1 VKKVPLDRPHPKS
14 LAEGQID
21 AIERTSIRLLP
32 SGTNARGPTASLH
45 RAAEHLEKRRSP
57 SVSESLPCDTCRERV
72 MDRKDSSP
80 AGVVSMLMTKDRR
93 PAIRTL
99 RGWAI
104 SVLHEAG
111 AIRECE
117 EHGWMQDRAD
127 PHARDRALT
136 IAHGNPPTGISPDE
150 AVAEIRAVFDS
161 IGDTCPEC
169 PPEPQ

>member
-1 VKKVPLDRPHPKS
+1 
-14 LAEGQID
+14 
-21 AIERTSIRLLP
+21 
-32 SGTNARGPTASLH
+32 
-45 RAAEHLEKRRSP
+45 
-57 SVSESLPCDTCRERV
+57 
-72 MDRKDSSP
+72 
-80 AGVVSMLMTKDRR
+80 MLMSRERR

-104 SVLHEAG
+104 SMLLEAG

-127 PHARDRALT
+127 PHARGRALA
-136 IAHGNPPTGISPDE
+136 IARDDPPSRVSPAKAIA
-150 AVAEIRAVFDS
+150 AVNDVLDS